1 MCFVMFKFSMQQ
13 LLRKKKSYITT
24 VLLALFTLI
33 PIVGVQQDLRFWL
46 SLKAGA
52 GQGTKPV
59 VLGRERSASLDRGLL
74 CPAGALPAAGKL
86 WRVLRPL
93 CPACPSLLWEAR
105 PSTRHVPNELDTEP
119 GGGSNLWEQT
129 KAEGVG
135 KGSIVLFEDTCVKAL
150 YCPSSVDGKRPFMKR
165 HFCFIYSS
173 QKFNNYLCSSFRAKS
188 FFGHCLSSIM
198 CAQHQMLADP
208 SACLSPCSPWE
219 LMPGSAVY
227 RCVFSHLKFHMYQSK
242 PSTQQTCHNANMN
255 RDGAKGTLSLQA

>member
-13 LLRKKKSYITT
+13 LLRKKKSYIIT
-24 VLLALFTLI
+24 VLSALFTLI
-33 PIVGVQQDLRFWL
+33 PIVRVQQDLRFWL

-52 GQGTKPV
+52 GQGAKPV

-74 CPAGALPAAGKL
+74 CPAGALPAAGQL
-86 WRVLRPL
+86 WRVLK
-93 CPACPSLLWEAR
+93 PSALPVLPSCGKHCQAR
-105 PSTRHVPNELDTEP
+105 GVCLMSWTLSRGV
-119 GGGSNLWEQT
+119 GSNLWEQT
-129 KAEGVG
+129 KAEDVG

-150 YCPSSVDGKRPFMKR
+150 YFPSSVDGKRPFMKR

-198 CAQHQMLADP
+198 CAQHQTLADP

-227 RCVFSHLKFHMYQSK
+227 R
-242 PSTQQTCHNANMN
+242 
-255 RDGAKGTLSLQA
+255 